1 VIVYD
6 SDLLLRLTHT
16 LNDEPIRFAGVL
28 QCAYTLVTDVTFF
41 ICLRRS
47 CTRICYA
54 PVKTYIS
61 FLHCVTRVLC
71 DDSVR
76 WTVCLTTS
84 ENVAVFGN
92 GGDLKLVHKF
102 ELLDSCC
109 KHLSLH
115 FFKLPVMQQSHFSQK
130 VHSAP
135 FYHTQIMTDNC
146 WCPVTEVTTG
156 AFKAQF

>member
-1 VIVYD
+1 
-6 SDLLLRLTHT
+6 
-16 LNDEPIRFAGVL
+16 
-28 QCAYTLVTDVTFF
+28 
-41 ICLRRS
+41 
-47 CTRICYA
+47 
-54 PVKTYIS
+54 
-61 FLHCVTRVLC
+61 VLC

-92 GGDLKLVHKF
+92 GGDLKLVHTF

-115 FFKLPVMQQSHFSQK
+115 FFKLPVMQQSRFSQK

-156 AFKAQF
+156 AFNVLYTQGGVTSQYLRPRYDRSFEGITWHNLWS